1 MTQYT
6 ELLAQVHTL
15 IPLCP
20 NNDQIIDQIVLV
32 TLGMQFVKNVL
43 QLKKLN
49 GPLNLQH
56 IQYVGFQVSRCCML
70 HLQHIGVRC
79 CIFFPYTQRAASI
92 LV

>member
-56 IQYVGFQVSRCCML
+56 IQYVGFQ
-70 HLQHIGVRC
+70 G
-79 CIFFPYTQRAASI
+79 AAFSI
-92 LV
+92 LKQVLQVSYYHVFYICST